1 MDHMRLMR
9 AASEETPDS
18 ALVFMASTPGT
29 KRDGLDTAALPWRV
43 DNYRLNPVV
52 TWSHDFAGRRL
63 PIGRGDVEVLNTP
76 AGEFVRAAITF
87 DSADPFAA
95 EVERKYREGFLHAV
109 SVSWDDV
116 GADGVPVRS
125 GGRAA
130 YHELLE
136 IAAVPVPGDPLALQE
151 KRGTLLRGMAR
162 DLIDALESADDDAE
176 PTTADDANALAEVSL
191 SEGQDAADAD
201 ADGNGAGERVAD
213 ADGDIPQIGCYF
225 SEKAGCECV
234 SECAHP
240 DQRTP
245 PDERAAD
252 TADDDAE
259 DEGAGDDLAA
269 EMVAVFDPES
279 DDSDA
284 VRGRRY
290 RALLPGYRRMGWTA
304 PELLPAD
311 ELAAL
316 DGDVWRGMFVSG
328 ELERLERVGKEI
340 SAANLAGLK
349 DALAQLESGVGAL
362 KTMVKR
368 VDSGTER
375 AADDGPTAED
385 IARAI
390 MDSMTVRITNELG

>member
-95 EVERKYREGFLHAV
+95 EVERKYRDGFLHAV

-176 PTTADDANALAEVSL
+176 PTTADDTNAADVSL
-191 SEGQDAADAD
+191 PEGDLAPRMAPQD
-201 ADGNGAGERVAD
+201 
-213 ADGDIPQIGCYF
+213 GCYF
-225 SEKAGCECV
+225 SEKGGCECV
-234 SECAHP
+234 GECQHP
-240 DQRTP
+240 DQRQP
-245 PDERAAD
+245 PGERSDNAAD
-252 TADDDAE
+252 TADDATE
-259 DEGAGDDLAA
+259 DEDAGDDLAA

-279 DDSDA
+279 DESDA

>member
-29 KRDGLDTAALPWRV
+29 KRDGLDTAELPWRV
-43 DNYRLNPVV
+43 DSYRSNPVC
-52 TWSHDFAGRRL
+52 TWCHDFGGARL
-63 PIGRGDVEVLNTP
+63 PIGRADVEVLNTP

-87 DSADPFAA
+87 DRADPFAA
-95 EVERKYREGFLHAV
+95 EVERKYRDGFLHAV

-116 GADGVPVRS
+116 DAAGIPVR
-125 GGRAA
+125 GAGQRAVA
-130 YHELLE
+130 HELLE
-136 IAAVPVPGDPLALQE
+136 IAAVPVPGDPCALLE
-151 KRGTLLRGMAR
+151 KRATALRSMAR
-162 DLIDALESADDDAE
+162 ELITALASADDDDDE
-176 PTTADDANALAEVSL
+176 PTTADDANALPDASPA
-191 SEGQDAADAD
+191 GDAAPTAAD
-201 ADGNGAGERVAD
+201 DSGERVAD
-213 ADGDIPQIGCYF
+213 AEYADN
-225 SEKAGCECV
+225 
-234 SECAHP
+234 
-240 DQRTP
+240 
-245 PDERAAD
+245 AAD
-252 TADDDAE
+252 AADGATE
-259 DEGAGDDLAA
+259 DEGTGDDLAA

-304 PELLPAD
+304 PELLPAG

-340 SAANLAGLK
+340 SAANLAGLR
-349 DALAQLESGVGAL
+349 DALAQLEAGTSAL
-362 KTMVKR
+362 KTMVQR

-375 AADDGPTAED
+375 AAAAEPTADD

-390 MDSMTVRITNELG
+390 MDSMAARITTN

>member
-9 AASEETPDS
+9 AASEEAPDS

-95 EVERKYREGFLHAV
+95 EVERKYRDGFLHAV

-176 PTTADDANALAEVSL
+176 PTTADDANAAADVSL
-191 SEGQDAADAD
+191 PEGDLSPDAD

-213 ADGDIPQIGCYF
+213 AEHTDN
-225 SEKAGCECV
+225 
-234 SECAHP
+234 
-240 DQRTP
+240 
-245 PDERAAD
+245 AAD
-252 TADDDAE
+252 AADDATE
-259 DEGAGDDLAA
+259 DEDAGDDLAA

-304 PELLPAD
+304 PELLPAG

-390 MDSMTVRITNELG
+390 MDSMTVRINNELR

>member
-125 GGRAA
+125 GERAA

-176 PTTADDANALAEVSL
+176 PTTADDANALADVSL
-191 SEGQDAADAD
+191 PEGDLAPRIAPQD
-201 ADGNGAGERVAD
+201 
-213 ADGDIPQIGCYF
+213 GCYF
-225 SEKAGCECV
+225 SEKGGCECEG
-234 SECAHP
+234 ECQHP
-240 DQRTP
+240 DQRQP
-245 PDERAAD
+245 PGERSDSAAD
-252 TADDDAE
+252 AADDAAE
-259 DEGAGDDLAA
+259 DEDAGDDLAA

-279 DDSDA
+279 DESDA

-390 MDSMTVRITNELG
+390 MDSMTVRITNELR

>member
-151 KRGTLLRGMAR
+151 KRGMLLLGMAR
-162 DLIDALESADDDAE
+162 DLIDELESADDDAE
-176 PTTADDANALAEVSL
+176 PTTADDANALADVSL
-191 SEGQDAADAD
+191 PEGDLAPRIAPQD
-201 ADGNGAGERVAD
+201 
-213 ADGDIPQIGCYF
+213 GCYF
-225 SEKAGCECV
+225 SEKGGCECEG
-234 SECAHP
+234 ECQHP
-240 DQRTP
+240 DQRQP
-245 PDERAAD
+245 PGERSDNAAD
-252 TADDDAE
+252 AADDAAE
-259 DEGAGDDLAA
+259 DEDAGDDLAA

-279 DDSDA
+279 DESDA

>member
-125 GGRAA
+125 GERAA

-176 PTTADDANALAEVSL
+176 PTTADDANALADVSL
-191 SEGQDAADAD
+191 PEGDLAPRIAPQD
-201 ADGNGAGERVAD
+201 
-213 ADGDIPQIGCYF
+213 GCYF
-225 SEKAGCECV
+225 SEKGGCECEG
-234 SECAHP
+234 ECQHP
-240 DQRTP
+240 DQRQP
-245 PDERAAD
+245 PGERSDNAAD
-252 TADDDAE
+252 AADDAAE
-259 DEGAGDDLAA
+259 DEDAGDDLAA

-279 DDSDA
+279 DESDA

-390 MDSMTVRITNELG
+390 MDSMTVRITNELR